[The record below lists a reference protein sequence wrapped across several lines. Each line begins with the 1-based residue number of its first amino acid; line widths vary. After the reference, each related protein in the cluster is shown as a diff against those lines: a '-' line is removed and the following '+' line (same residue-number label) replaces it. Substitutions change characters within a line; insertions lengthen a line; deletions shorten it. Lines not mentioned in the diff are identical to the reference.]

1 MVLASYEDTSG
12 APMAALRLASGLRR
26 RGHAVSAYFLYT
38 RRSIDTPDSAFKVIH
53 YQGRRPRGFAYL
65 AILWRVARTVREFR
79 PDVVVTYM
87 PLANVIGQVSALL
100 AGVRKR
106 VVSHRSPVGSY
117 TRLMQRL
124 DAAMARLGVYT
135 DCVPVSEA
143 VRLSCRHYPSSLRD
157 RSVVI
162 YNGLLDW
169 RASSLTKAEARR
181 RLELSDKDFVLV
193 SVGRIEE
200 QKNHLFLPA
209 IIARL
214 AGVTLVIAGDGSLR
228 HDLEYTIGEH
238 NVADRVRL
246 LGTVPRTSV
255 PDILRAA
262 DLFIQPSLYEG
273 HSNALLEAL
282 NADLPVLASDILEQ
296 REVLKGPKGELAG
309 EILPLGDPDAWVAA
323 IERFQR
329 DPQLLEEARQVVRR
343 RAESFSFEQMI
354 SAYEAIFSEA

>member
-1 MVLASYEDTSG
+1 MVLASYEDASG

-38 RRSIDTPDSAFKVIH
+38 RSRIDTPDSAFEVIH
-53 YQGRRPRGFAYL
+53 VKGRPGGFAYL
-65 AILWRVARTVREFR
+65 TIPWRVVRTVRDFR

-87 PLANVIGQVSALL
+87 PLATTVGQVSALL

-106 VVSHRSPVGSY
+106 VVSHRSPVDSY
-117 TRLMQRL
+117 TRSMQRL

-135 DCVPVSEA
+135 DFVPVSEA

-181 RLELSDKDFVLV
+181 RLGLSENGFVLV

-200 QKNHLFLPA
+200 QKNHLFLPPIMA
-209 IIARL
+209 KL
-214 AGVTLVIAGDGSLR
+214 AGATLVIAGDGSLR
-228 HDLEYTIGEH
+228 PELERAIEEH
-238 NVADRVRL
+238 GVADRVRL

-262 DLFIQPSLYEG
+262 DLFVQPSLYEG

-282 NADLPVLASDILEQ
+282 NADLPVVASDILEQ
-296 REVLKGPKGELAG
+296 REVLKGPDGEIAG
-309 EILPLGDPDAWVAA
+309 EVLPLTDPDAWVAV
-323 IERFQR
+323 IERFRR
-329 DPQLLEEARQVVRR
+329 DPQLLEEARQIGRR
-343 RAESFSFEQMI
+343 RADSFSFERMI
-354 SAYEAIFSEA
+354 AGYEAIFSRT